1 MFKHVLY
8 LPLSISNFK
17 TLRKGILIYIKRY
30 MLDSK
35 INLLVIDDDDI
46 NIFIIKK
53 IVEKTGFNIDM
64 VAKSNGKLAIDYL
77 VETTAQNTAFPNLV
91 LIDINMPVMNGW
103 EFIEAYEE
111 LDFKKEADL
120 YILSSSVYEND
131 IEKTKSYKSVKGFI
145 SKPLSMERLTEL
157 IKAIKL

>member
-1 MFKHVLY
+1 
-8 LPLSISNFK
+8 
-17 TLRKGILIYIKRY
+17 
-30 MLDSK
+30 MLDHK
-35 INLLVIDDDDI
+35 LNLLVIDDDDI

-64 VAKSNGKLAIDYL
+64 VSRSNGQQAIDYL
-77 VETTAQNTAFPNLV
+77 TETIAEKKALPRLV

-103 EFIEAYEE
+103 EFIEAYDTLGIE
-111 LDFKKEADL
+111 DKVDM

-131 IEKTKSYKSVKGFI
+131 IEKTKSYSAVKGFI

-157 IKAIKL
+157 IKAIPF

>member
-1 MFKHVLY
+1 
-8 LPLSISNFK
+8 
-17 TLRKGILIYIKRY
+17 
-30 MLDSK
+30 MLDTK

-53 IVEKTGFNIDM
+53 IVEKTGFDIDM
-64 VAKSNGKLAIDYL
+64 VSKNNGQQAIDYL
-77 VETTAQNTAFPNLV
+77 KQTIASNLPLPQLI

-103 EFIEAYEE
+103 EFIEAYQS
-111 LDFKKEADL
+111 LGVTTPVDL

-131 IEKTKSYKSVKGFI
+131 IEKTKSYSSVKGFI

-157 IKAIKL
+157 IKPFSI

>member
-1 MFKHVLY
+1 
-8 LPLSISNFK
+8 
-17 TLRKGILIYIKRY
+17 
-30 MLDSK
+30 MLDTK

-53 IVEKTGFNIDM
+53 IVQKTGFDIDM
-64 VAKSNGKLAIDYL
+64 VSKNNGQQAVDYL
-77 VETTAQNTAFPNLV
+77 KETLAAQAPLPHLI

-103 EFIEAYEE
+103 EFIEAYQKLAISEPV
-111 LDFKKEADL
+111 DL

-131 IEKTKSYKSVKGFI
+131 IEKTKSYTSVKGFI

-157 IKAIKL
+157 IRPFSV

>member
-1 MFKHVLY
+1 MSDPKL
-8 LPLSISNFK
+8 
-17 TLRKGILIYIKRY
+17 
-30 MLDSK
+30 
-35 INLLVIDDDDI
+35 NLLVIDDDDI

-53 IVEKTGFNIDM
+53 IVEKTG
-64 VAKSNGKLAIDYL
+64 LAIEMIARNNGQQALDYL
-77 VETTAQNTAFPNLV
+77 NETISQKKALPRLV

-111 LDFKKEADL
+111 LNIEQKVDM

-131 IEKTKSYKSVKGFI
+131 IEKTKGYKAVKGFI

-157 IKAIKL
+157 IKAIPF